1 MSYNDS
7 NTFVKEEF
15 LLESNAISAGVGSL
29 ISVAEIKV
37 LICYVISGVKAPVPG
52 KQLANMFNIE
62 GIANYFEVIDA
73 LDALTKSENLIYNEV
88 DDTYTVTEKGAGA
101 SDTLKTILPY
111 TIKER
116 AFALTAKMIARL
128 KNAKET
134 RIETIK
140 ENDMM
145 YLVCSAVENGADLM
159 SVKIMVTDETQA
171 AAIKERFLDD
181 PSKVYTGLVDLLTG
195 N

>member
-1 MSYNDS
+1 MIPL
-7 NTFVKEEF
+7 KEVIKV
-15 LLESNAISAGVGSL
+15 ESNAISAGIGSL
-29 ISVAEIKV
+29 ISIAEIKV
-37 LICYVISGVKAPVPG
+37 LICYVIGGVNAPVPG

-73 LDALTKSENLIYNEV
+73 LEALTKSENLIYCAD
-88 DDTYTVTEKGAGA
+88 DDTYTVTKKGSDAA
-101 SDTLKTILPY
+101 DTLKSILPF
-111 TIKER
+111 TIKEK
-116 AFALTAKMIARL
+116 AFALTAKMISRL

-140 ENDMM
+140 ENGIM
-145 YLVCSAVENGADLM
+145 YLICSAVENGVDLM

-171 AAIKERFLDD
+171 SAIKERFLDD

-195 N
+195 K

>member
-1 MSYNDS
+1 M
-7 NTFVKEEF
+7 
-15 LLESNAISAGVGSL
+15 ESNAISAGVGSL

-88 DDTYTVTEKGAGA
+88 DDTYTVTEKGASA